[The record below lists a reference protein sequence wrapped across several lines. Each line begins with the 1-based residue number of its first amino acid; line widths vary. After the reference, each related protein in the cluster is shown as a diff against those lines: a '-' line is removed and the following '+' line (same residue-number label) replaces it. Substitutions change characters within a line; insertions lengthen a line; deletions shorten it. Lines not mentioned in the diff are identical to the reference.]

1 MRYNLNLIFISL
13 FFICQLL
20 SNQVL
25 YFLGNPPVVIF
36 ATLTLIVVHF
46 ITLLKRKNF
55 LVIFNRPFQY
65 FILLSLYLILSWF
78 LMTNSK
84 VSDDKLMVYLYA
96 VFFPMV
102 IIFLCSI
109 TISYSFENY
118 NRNVNFA
125 IISYASIWL
134 SFFMVIVGLAEYF
147 NGRLMGLGI
156 DNPIWYGR
164 LLGIPILAA
173 LFFGKNSFLKW
184 LTIIIGLI
192 LVYQTGSRAVLLGL
206 ILCFFI
212 YGHHRKKFSRLL
224 YIIIPLGISVI
235 AIYLVATEG
244 YGNVHSVAHRL
255 AYWKVGLEM
264 FYQSPLFGM
273 GIGNFGLAYGDI
285 NILKYPHN
293 LLIEILA
300 ELGLFG
306 FILFILFILSVF
318 KNSNK
323 RGFLTMT
330 FIFFIFNAMFSG
342 DISTNNHLF
351 WFGLAASFN
360 RIKYKVR
367 I

>member
-125 IISYASIWL
+125 IISYTSIWL
-134 SFFMVIVGLAEYF
+134 SFLMVIVGLADYF

-173 LFFGKNSFLKW
+173 LFFGRKYFFKW
-184 LTIIIGLI
+184 LTIFAGLI

-206 ILCFFI
+206 FLCFFI
-212 YGHHRKKFSRLL
+212 YGHQRKKFSRLL
-224 YIIIPLGISVI
+224 YFIIPIVISVI
-235 AIYLVATEG
+235 ALYLVATEG
-244 YGNVHSVAHRL
+244 YGNVHSVAHRF

-264 FYQSPLFGM
+264 FFNSPFLGA
-273 GIGNFGLAYGDI
+273 GLGNFGLAYGD
-285 NILKYPHN
+285 NSTLEYPHN
-293 LLIEILA
+293 IIIEILA
-300 ELGLFG
+300 ELGLVGLIMFT
-306 FILFILFILSVF
+306 LFVVSVL

-323 RGFLTMT
+323 HKFLTMT
-330 FIFFIFNAMFSG
+330 FIFFLFNAMFSG

-351 WFGLAASFN
+351 WFGLAASYN
-360 RIKYKVR
+360 LIKYKVR